1 MRFKIFIFVLFIF
14 YIFII
19 WEDLVIAET
28 ADPYEMDLII
38 FCETLMRYVNQYPD
52 YLSEGCCD
60 YNHPSNDLLKEG
72 WKGESLLRCN
82 A

>member
-14 YIFII
+14 YVFII
-19 WEDLVIAET
+19 WEDLAIAET
-28 ADPYEMDLII
+28 ADPYKMEWIT
-38 FCETLMRYVNQYPD
+38 FCETWMRYVNQYPD
-52 YLSEGCCD
+52 YLSAGCCEF
-60 YNHPSNDLLKEG
+60 NHPSNDLLKEG